1 MRVVYKDLPLA
12 RHELAHGAHEAARC
26 AGAAGRY
33 WGYHDRLF
41 AAQPAFDRPDL
52 IRYAADLGIDA
63 SAFTRCLESRQF
75 AAEVDGDIAQARQL
89 GIRGTPTFLING
101 RRLVGAHPVATF
113 RDVITDALG
122 RRRDAEKEE

>member
-12 RHELAHGAHEAARC
+12 RHELARGAHEPARC

-41 AAQPAFDRPDL
+41 AAQPAFDRPNL
-52 IRYAADLGIDA
+52 IRYAADLGIDTA
-63 SAFTRCLESRQF
+63 AFTRCLDSREF
-75 AAEVDGDIAQARQL
+75 AAEVDQDIAQAHQL

-101 RRLVGAHPVATF
+101 RRMVGAHPVESF
-113 RDVITDALG
+113 RDVINDALA
-122 RRRDAEKEE
+122 RRRGAEKE